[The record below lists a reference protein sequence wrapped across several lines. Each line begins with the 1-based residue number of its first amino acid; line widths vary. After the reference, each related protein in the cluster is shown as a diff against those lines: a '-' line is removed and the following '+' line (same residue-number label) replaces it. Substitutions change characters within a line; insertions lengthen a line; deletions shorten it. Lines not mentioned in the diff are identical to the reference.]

1 MKLTIQRILQQH
13 FFDFALH
20 NSVSNAMSHAAL
32 QIMNCRTAAMGD
44 HINSCPDG
52 HFHQIAYNSCRH
64 RSCPQCAWLPREQW
78 LSQWKQRLLVCPHRH
93 CIFTLPHD
101 FNSVW
106 RYNKA
111 EFSEVLFHAASE
123 TLQELLGDPSI
134 LADELACYTPCIL
147 GTKRFRSTSIGN
159 S

>member
-32 QIMNCRTAAMGD
+32 QIMNCRTAAMGG

-78 LSQWKQRLLVCPHRH
+78 LSQWKQRLLVCPHH
-93 CIFTLPHD
+93 HSIFTLPHV
-101 FNSVW
+101 SW
-106 RYNKA
+106 RTSWLAMRLAYLEPN
-111 EFSEVLFHAASE
+111 AS
-123 TLQELLGDPSI
+123 GAHPS
-134 LADELACYTPCIL
+134 ACTRNCRWTGPCWSMA
-147 GTKRFRSTSIGN
+147 ST
-159 S
+159 